1 MKGYKLVKPF
11 NLAEKEAAD
20 NANSNTV
27 CKVRTT
33 KALITLPDV
42 LRYTGETEGTNAIM
56 GSAGIGILS
65 ETEQNLFD
73 LEKGQRV
80 YVEPVRECNECYNC
94 KKGDF
99 GKCSDLRVAGED
111 FDGFLS
117 DFISAEHEKL
127 FALPDSVSDKEALF
141 IRHISLAL
149 AVFDKLNI
157 QKGDYV
163 AVVGA
168 NNFGNIFSQLLIY
181 YQAVPIVASLDEE
194 DYEAVKKSGIYY
206 ALGPNDNWPKEV
218 ASITSGR
225 MTDKVVYVADC
236 NIPVAKAFSLAS
248 FGAAI
253 VFTGTTNKTGPV
265 AFTQAVKKQLDIHFL
280 NNGFGNTAAS
290 INLIANKAINFTHL
304 KVAECSYAEVP
315 IAFKNLAEQLEKTDK
330 ISETIVS
337 LI

>member
-1 MKGYKLVKPF
+1 MKGYKLIKPF
-11 NLAEKEAAD
+11 TIAEQEVAD
-20 NANSNTV
+20 RADGDTIS
-27 CKVRTT
+27 KVRTT
-33 KALITLPDV
+33 KALITLPDILHYV
-42 LRYTGETEGTNAIM
+42 GETEHADVIM
-56 GSAGIGILS
+56 GSAGIGVIS
-65 ETEQNLFD
+65 EAGKNLFE

-80 YVEPVRECNECYNC
+80 YVEPVRECNDCYNC
-94 KKGDF
+94 KKGDYN
-99 GKCSDLRVAGED
+99 KCSDLRIAGED

-117 DFISAEHEKL
+117 DFVSAAPEKL
-127 FALPDSVSDKEALF
+127 FVLPDSVSDNEALF
-141 IRHISLAL
+141 IHHISLAL
-149 AVFDKLNI
+149 SVYDKLNI

-181 YQAVPIVASLDEE
+181 YQAVPIVMSLDAE

-206 ALGPNDNWPKEV
+206 ALSANDNWQKEV
-218 ASITSGR
+218 SNITSGR

-248 FGAAI
+248 FGAAV

-265 AFTQAVKKQLDIHFL
+265 SFTQAVKKQLDIHCI
-280 NNGFGNTAAS
+280 NTDFGNTAAS
-290 INLIANKAINFTHL
+290 INLIANKAINFNNL
-304 KVAECSYAEVP
+304 KVEECAYADVP
-315 IAFKNLAEQLEKTDK
+315 SAFKNLAKQLEETDK

>member
-1 MKGYKLVKPF
+1 MKGYKLIKPF
-11 NLAEKEAAD
+11 TLSEKETAD
-20 NANSNTV
+20 VSEENHIA
-27 CKVRTT
+27 KVRTT

-42 LRYTGETEGTNAIM
+42 LRYTGETELADVIM
-56 GSAGIGILS
+56 GSAGIGVIS
-65 ETEQNLFD
+65 ETDNNLFE

-94 KKGDF
+94 KKGDYS
-99 GKCSDLRVAGED
+99 KCSDLQVAGED

-117 DFISAEHEKL
+117 DFVSAAPEKL
-127 FALPDSVSDKEALF
+127 FALPDSVSDNQALF
-141 IRHISLAL
+141 INHISLAL

-181 YQAVPIVASLDEE
+181 YQAVPIVMSLDK
-194 DYEAVKKSGIYY
+194 DNYEAVKKSGIYY
-206 ALGPNDNWPKEV
+206 ALGPDDNWQKEV
-218 ASITSGR
+218 SNITSGR

-248 FGAAI
+248 FGAAV

-265 AFTQAVKKQLDIHFL
+265 YFTQAVKKQLDIHCI
-280 NNGFGNTAAS
+280 NTGFGNTAAS
-290 INLIANKAINFTHL
+290 INLIANKAINFNNL
-304 KVAECSYAEVP
+304 KIEECAYADVP
-315 IAFKNLAEQLEKTDK
+315 NVFKNLAEQLEKTDK